1 MMSSSSIDEIVG
13 KLRHFDLTLKAE
25 QTLDAVLKTLDSDC
39 SKPESMENLLGVLSH
54 VILGQMNESLDQE
67 SMKWH

>member
-54 VILGQMNESLDQE
+54 VILG
-67 SMKWH
+67 